1 MTAPQDPFASPGGE
15 PAGQPPQAEP
25 PAWQGAPQPGYG
37 TPPPGAQPGFPPPSY
52 GSPQFGMP
60 PPPAG
65 NRNGFGVAALVLGI
79 LSLVTWFLFVGG
91 LFGVIAV
98 VLGVIGRGRAKRGEA
113 NNGGMAL
120 AGLITGAVGVLL
132 TILVIVGV
140 AALWN
145 SEEFSTV
152 RECVEEAGSDQAA
165 IDACAE
171 QFEGD
176 LQ

>member
-15 PAGQPPQAEP
+15 PAGTPPQAEP
-25 PAWQGAPQPGYG
+25 PAWQGAPQPG
-37 TPPPGAQPGFPPPSY
+37 FPPPSY
-52 GSPQFGMP
+52 GAPQFGMP
-60 PPPAG
+60 RPPAG

-98 VLGVIGRGRAKRGEA
+98 VLGVIGRSRAKRGEA
-113 NNGGMAL
+113 DNGGMAL
-120 AGLITGAVGVLL
+120 AGIVTGALGVLL

-152 RECVEEAGSDQAA
+152 RECVEEAGTDQAA

-176 LQ
+176 RQ

>member
-15 PAGQPPQAEP
+15 PAGQAPQAEP
-25 PAWQGAPQPGYG
+25 PPWQGAPQPGYG
-37 TPPPGAQPGFPPPSY
+37 TPPPSHGA
-52 GSPQFGMP
+52 PQFGMP
-60 PPPAG
+60 RPPAG
-65 NRNGFGVAALVLGI
+65 NRNGFGVAALVLGV
-79 LSLVTWFLFVGG
+79 LSLITWFLFVGG

-98 VLGVIGRGRAKRGEA
+98 VLGAIGRGRAKRGEA

-120 AGLITGAVGVLL
+120 AGLIMGAVGVLL

-152 RECVEEAGSDQAA
+152 RECVQEAGSDQAA

>member
-15 PAGQPPQAEP
+15 PAGPPPQAEP
-25 PAWQGAPQPGYG
+25 PPWQGAPQPGYG
-37 TPPPGAQPGFPPPSY
+37 TPPPSHGA
-52 GSPQFGMP
+52 PQFGMP
-60 PPPAG
+60 RPPAG

-79 LSLVTWFLFVGG
+79 LSLITWFLFVGG

-98 VLGVIGRGRAKRGEA
+98 VLGAIGRGRAKRGEA

-120 AGLITGAVGVLL
+120 AGLIMGAVGVLL

-145 SEEFSTV
+145 SEEFTTV

-165 IDACAE
+165 LDACAE

>member
-25 PAWQGAPQPGYG
+25 PAWQAAP
-37 TPPPGAQPGFPPPSY
+37 QPGFPPPSY
-52 GSPQFGMP
+52 GAQQFGMP

-91 LFGVIAV
+91 LFGAIAV

-165 IDACAE
+165 IDECAE